1 MKKIFNLFYYLG
13 RNDKRLL
20 KYQSMIRRMVNYKSP
35 RKSPRTKKINNK
47 KSKTSQILNVIE
59 KLAQRERQLKVEL
72 AQLKVELIQVRKQ
85 KHMLYNSLTKITS
98 PRKL

>member
-1 MKKIFNLFYYLG
+1 
-13 RNDKRLL
+13 
-20 KYQSMIRRMVNYKSP
+20 MVNGKSP

-59 KLAQRERQLKVEL
+59 KLAQRERQLKAEL

-85 KHMLYNSLTKITS
+85 KHILYNSLTKIAS
-98 PRKL
+98 PKKL

>member
-1 MKKIFNLFYYLG
+1 
-13 RNDKRLL
+13 
-20 KYQSMIRRMVNYKSP
+20 MIRRMVNGKSP
-35 RKSPRTKKINNK
+35 RKTPRTKKINNK

>member
-1 MKKIFNLFYYLG
+1 
-13 RNDKRLL
+13 
-20 KYQSMIRRMVNYKSP
+20 MVNGKSP

-59 KLAQRERQLKVEL
+59 KLAQRERQLKAEL

-98 PRKL
+98 PKKL

>member
-1 MKKIFNLFYYLG
+1 
-13 RNDKRLL
+13 
-20 KYQSMIRRMVNYKSP
+20 MVNYKSP

-59 KLAQRERQLKVEL
+59 KLAQRERQLKAEL

-98 PRKL
+98 PKKL

>member
-1 MKKIFNLFYYLG
+1 
-13 RNDKRLL
+13 
-20 KYQSMIRRMVNYKSP
+20 MVNYKSP

-47 KSKTSQILNVIE
+47 KSKTSQILSVIE

-98 PRKL
+98 PKKL

>member
-1 MKKIFNLFYYLG
+1 
-13 RNDKRLL
+13 
-20 KYQSMIRRMVNYKSP
+20 MIRRMVNYKSP

-47 KSKTSQILNVIE
+47 KSKTSQILNVIDE
-59 KLAQRERQLKVEL
+59 LTQRERQLK
-72 AQLKVELIQVRKQ
+72 AELIQVRKQ